1 MTNKESN
8 AVKILTKGTAYLLEW
23 RDEDGLHRGY
33 VPPEVV
39 EMVDGVAT
47 VPTAV
52 LMAAAPYG
60 DDLLS
65 FVHEIA
71 PVTARDVVEALHN
84 AGLWTSR
91 DMLNDAKQVRAVVA
105 SLNPVNAQQLL
116 TNARRQ

>member
-1 MTNKESN
+1 MTETI
-8 AVKILTKGTAYLLEW
+8 AVRIIGKGAATLLEW

-60 DDLLS
+60 DDLLAL
-65 FVHEIA
+65 VPEI
-71 PVTARDVVEALHN
+71 PQLTASDVVEALHN
-84 AGLWTSR
+84 AGMWTSR

-105 SLNPVNAQQLL
+105 SLNPVNAQLL
-116 TNARRQ
+116 LLNARRQ